1 MLLVGDA
8 VPNVEQALQK
18 SEKINTFKSP
28 FLKKNSYIAPILE
41 IIHNSK

>member
-1 MLLVGDA
+1 MLLVGGA
-8 VPNVEQALQK
+8 APNVEQALQK
-18 SEKINTFKSP
+18 SEKINTFKPP